1 MIRPRRWSS
10 FGISWLI
17 EKMPKILWWDTE
29 ENLLEMEEDDIEKGA
44 FNDKLWLF
52 SRLVVLKANF
62 PEFLFL

>member
-44 FNDKLWLF
+44 FKLNDLMTNCDYL
-52 SRLVVLKANF
+52 AG
-62 PEFLFL
+62 